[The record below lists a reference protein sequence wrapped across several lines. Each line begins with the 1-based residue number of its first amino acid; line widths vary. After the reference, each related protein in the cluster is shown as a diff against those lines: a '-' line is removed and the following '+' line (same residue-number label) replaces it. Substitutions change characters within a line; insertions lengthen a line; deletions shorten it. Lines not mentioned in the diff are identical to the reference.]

1 LKKYRKVIEDYIC
14 NYHNEI
20 IKKANE
26 LLNDPEDSKKIIEE
40 ILILTN
46 HAFVA
51 GQKMEKRLKIYK
63 EGIESLGFKR
73 DRRLKSKM
81 KIS

>member
-1 LKKYRKVIEDYIC
+1 MKKYRKVIEDYIC

-20 IKKANE
+20 IKKAHE
-26 LLNDPEDSKKIIEE
+26 LLDNPEDPNKLIED

-51 GQKMEKRLKIYK
+51 GQKMEKRLKEYK

-73 DRRLKSKM
+73 DRRLKIK
-81 KIS
+81 KIN